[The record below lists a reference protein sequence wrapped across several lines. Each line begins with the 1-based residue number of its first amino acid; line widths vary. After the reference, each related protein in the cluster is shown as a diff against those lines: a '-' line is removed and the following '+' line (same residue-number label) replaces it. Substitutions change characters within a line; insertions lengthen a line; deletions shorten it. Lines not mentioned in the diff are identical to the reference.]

1 MTYKIIASSKG
12 LWFVQELW
20 NFFFMSHSSYTHQ
33 KHARTYTHALAR
45 TNKPGGPGP
54 GVEPPVRKIEDCLQL
69 WVALKLGKARLA

>member
-20 NFFFMSHSSYTHQ
+20 NFFSMPHSYTHQ
-33 KHARTYTHALAR
+33 KHACTYTHALAR
-45 TNKPGGPGP
+45 TNKPGGRGWNPLLG
-54 GVEPPVRKIEDCLQL
+54 KIEDCLQL